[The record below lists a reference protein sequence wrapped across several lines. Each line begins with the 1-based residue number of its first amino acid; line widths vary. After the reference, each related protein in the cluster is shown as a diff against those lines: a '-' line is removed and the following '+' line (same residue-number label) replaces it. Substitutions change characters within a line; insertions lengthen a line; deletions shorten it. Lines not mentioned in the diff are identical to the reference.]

1 MTTYIIFSIFAEM
14 IFTALQ
20 IAEIIDGKVDGDP
33 SIKVSKLSKIE
44 NGKKGSLT
52 FLSNPKYTPFIYS
65 TNASVTIVNESF
77 IPEQD
82 ITTTLIRVKN
92 AYDSFSQLLDY
103 YEEGTWTPTIGL
115 GVSSPTYTKQEGSY
129 VKVGNMVLVSCTL
142 AISSGSTNGST
153 FRIDGFPFTA
163 FNLTDVAFIN
173 CVKPNSV
180 AQFGADVIVYI
191 NSNATTAFLNIND
204 ATSALGFTGNYFG
217 SSGSISFSLIYRST

>member
-1 MTTYIIFSIFAEM
+1 MAGELKVGGNTIATHTGVEGVGTVTLSNVTAGPAVVLGTTSAPIANNLVFA
-14 IFTALQ
+14 
-20 IAEIIDGKVDGDP
+20 DGKGIDF
-33 SIKVSKLSKIE
+33 SSAA
-44 NGKKGSLT
+44 GS
-52 FLSNPKYTPFIYS
+52 
-65 TNASVTIVNESF
+65 ASGSSG
-77 IPEQD
+77 
-82 ITTTLIRVKN
+82 
-92 AYDSFSQLLDY
+92 ALLDD

-129 VKVGNMVLVSCTL
+129 VKAGNIVLVSCTL
-142 AISSGSTNGST
+142 AISSGTTNGST
-153 FRIDGFPFTA
+153 LRIDGFPFTA

>member
-1 MTTYIIFSIFAEM
+1 MAGELKVGGNTIATHTGVEGAGTVTLSNVTAGPAVVLGTTSAPIANNLVFA
-14 IFTALQ
+14 
-20 IAEIIDGKVDGDP
+20 DGKGIDF
-33 SIKVSKLSKIE
+33 SSAA
-44 NGKKGSLT
+44 GS
-52 FLSNPKYTPFIYS
+52 
-65 TNASVTIVNESF
+65 ASGSSG
-77 IPEQD
+77 
-82 ITTTLIRVKN
+82 
-92 AYDSFSQLLDY
+92 ALLDD